1 MDTETVY
8 CDPYAATALD
18 VYSERTCADRWL
30 RRPIKVG
37 YWPTDANKR
46 MLQVQMASKH
56 FVRTL
61 CGYLDAATTVNG
73 HGCIVTPHRAGSEGV
88 ILAKSG
94 SENLALS
101 DV

>member
-1 MDTETVY
+1 MGIETVY
-8 CDPYAATALD
+8 CNPYAATALD

-37 YWPTDANKR
+37 YWLTDANKR

-56 FVRTL
+56 FVWTL

-73 HGCIVTPHRAGSEGV
+73 RGCIVTPHRAGSEGV